1 MFDSVQVAF
10 FGRAG
15 APGARSRLLG
25 RSYGGPSL
33 M

>member
-1 MFDSVQVAF
+1 MFDSVEVTF

-25 RSYGGPSL
+25 RSHGGPSL